1 MSDKATLKCPQC
13 GYLLEKTDRYCIHC
27 GYINYDNP
35 DNKYLVKYEKNA
47 KKIKKQEEK
56 KEDELV
62 DTSQLS
68 LSSYEVKSASSRGSL
83 EDANK
88 TTGFL
93 VKNGYKLF
101 KLLIVFFL
109 FVVLLFIYSYVKDK
123 QDVYVEHAK
132 KIVEEVSYKYEANTK
147 CLKEGT
153 YYYKFSGNDLEKK
166 YNLKLKSIFNDSN
179 YMGYVKVVND
189 GTNKK
194 YYISLNDGS
203 FGIREREVE
212 KLNSLLVL
220 PYNSVYEDIEDS
232 AC

>member
-68 LSSYEVKSASSRGSL
+68 LSSYEVKSASSHGSL

-101 KLLIVFFL
+101 R
-109 FVVLLFIYSYVKDK
+109 
-123 QDVYVEHAK
+123 A
-132 KIVEEVSYKYEANTK
+132 
-147 CLKEGT
+147 
-153 YYYKFSGNDLEKK
+153 
-166 YNLKLKSIFNDSN
+166 
-179 YMGYVKVVND
+179 
-189 GTNKK
+189 
-194 YYISLNDGS
+194 
-203 FGIREREVE
+203 RR
-212 KLNSLLVL
+212 
-220 PYNSVYEDIEDS
+220 
-232 AC
+232 